1 MSIASLVRAVV
12 PPGLVALLVVPS
24 FATAQ
29 TTLSGSSP
37 EEIAEVV
44 LAADSSGDWRTLL
57 RVAHPYALL
66 RFRETQLRML
76 EPEPMPF
83 AAMDSCMRGVFQSA
97 DFITQRQAH
106 LRYALDSVFRVPTL
120 DSLKHLNLD
129 TMFARHGEH
138 ASRLPTP
145 QRMSPY
151 APTRRVL
158 GALLGPEET
167 AYVVVYEHYDSLPLP
182 TWPRERTEIMTFR
195 REKGEWRS
203 MLDGPLG
210 IGSGNGMVMLSG
222 DD

>member
-1 MSIASLVRAVV
+1 MKGCTWL
-12 PPGLVALLVVPS
+12 LLVSATLLPS

-29 TTLSGSSP
+29 TMFSGSSP
-37 EEIAEVV
+37 EELAEVV
-44 LAADSSGDWRTLL
+44 LAADSSRDWRTILQ
-57 RVAHPYALL
+57 VAHPYALL
-66 RFRETQLRML
+66 EFREMQLRML

-83 AAMDSCMRGVFQSA
+83 QAMDSCMRGMFRSA
-97 DFITQRQAH
+97 NFTTQRQAH
-106 LRYALDSVFRVPTL
+106 LRYTLDSVFRVPSL
-120 DSLKHLNLD
+120 DSLKHLRPD
-129 TMFARHGEH
+129 TMFARYGEH
-138 ASRLPTP
+138 ASRMPMP
-145 QRMSPY
+145 RGMDPH

-167 AYVVVYEHYDSLPLP
+167 AYVVVYEHYDSLPMP

-210 IGSGNGMVMLSG
+210 FSSGSGMVMISG